1 MVRIN
6 LQLSNEDELR
16 MQLKAIRSERRATR
30 SMSGLRV
37 ASEGRRRK
45 KRTTASID
53 GPGPEGSSR
62 KKKAKYSLQ
71 PTSQA
76 DPLTNKEEGKE

>member
-6 LQLSNEDELR
+6 LQLSSEDELR
-16 MQLKAIRSERRATR
+16 MQLEAIRSERRATR

-53 GPGPEGSSR
+53 EPGPGSR

-76 DPLTNKEEGKE
+76 DPLTNEEEGKE